1 MRIRIAIG
9 GTALTLLIVAAIAAV
24 SAASGSSATPAPFFR
39 LQPGVKPAPALTP
52 GLHNPRVLVLTL
64 VSAQG
69 SNVDQDPSGTSPGDS
84 MTASGAVT
92 ADGKPAG
99 TLDIT
104 GVTTSVGARSIRE
117 QFVLTVTLAN
127 GQISSIA
134 SVQETNGLKAFR
146 AAVVGGTL
154 RYRNVRGQL
163 YVRLLQ
169 RGAQLTY
176 RLQP

>member
-1 MRIRIAIG
+1 
-9 GTALTLLIVAAIAAV
+9 
-24 SAASGSSATPAPFFR
+24 
-39 LQPGVKPAPALTP
+39 VKPAPALSP
-52 GLHNPRVLVLTL
+52 GLHNPRVLVLR
-64 VSAQG
+64 VASANG

-92 ADGKPAG
+92 ADGRPAG
-99 TLDIT
+99 TVDIT
-104 GVTTSVGARSIRE
+104 GVTTAVGARSIRE

-127 GQISSIA
+127 GQITAIA
-134 SVQETNGLKAFR
+134 SVQESNSLKAFR

-154 RYRNVRGQL
+154 QYRNARGQL

-169 RGAQLTY
+169 HGAQLTY